1 MQKSGTKA
9 KRSPKTSSSEV
20 LSKAIIEGMKDKKAQ
35 EIAVLDL
42 RSIKGAIADFFII
55 CTGSSDT
62 HVDAISDSIEHI
74 VYKAIKED
82 PWHREGKSNREWILL
97 DYVDVVANVF
107 KSGSRK
113 FYSLEQ
119 LWGDAVITWIDP
131 D

>member
-20 LSKAIIEGMKDKKAQ
+20 LSKAIIEGMKDKKAH

-42 RSIKGAIADFFII
+42 RSIKGAIADFFVI

-62 HVDAISDSIEHI
+62 HVEAISESIEYM
-74 VYKAIKED
+74 VNKLTMQD
-82 PWHREGKSNREWILL
+82 PWHREGKVNREWILL

-119 LWGDAVITWIDP
+119 LWGDALITWVDSE
-131 D
+131 